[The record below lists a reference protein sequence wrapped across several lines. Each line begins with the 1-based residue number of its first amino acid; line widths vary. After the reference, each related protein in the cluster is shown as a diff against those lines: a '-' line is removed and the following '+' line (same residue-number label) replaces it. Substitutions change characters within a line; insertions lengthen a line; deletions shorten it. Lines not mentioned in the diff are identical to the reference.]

1 MPYAHDGLSGAVA
14 NVFTS
19 KRSIAPVS
27 SPLFMRMRLALA
39 AKQAA
44 TASKPNIFTRRIVP
58 TTIPVLKMPA
68 ITPNIAPPVV
78 DYMPRPDTPTI
89 VSQGLPYPAAGGGQV
104 TSGSPSPILQSP
116 APTAGGDLVLD
127 DSTPSQAGFGSPLV
141 MLLLAGL
148 AVGFLLKKKR

>member
-1 MPYAHDGLSGAVA
+1 MPYTDGLGFAIA
-14 NVFTS
+14 NPFAS
-19 KRSIAPVS
+19 RGM
-27 SPLFMRMRLALA
+27 SPMRNPLVDRLRALA
-39 AKQAA
+39 AQKKA

-78 DYMPRPDTPTI
+78 DYLPRPDTPTI